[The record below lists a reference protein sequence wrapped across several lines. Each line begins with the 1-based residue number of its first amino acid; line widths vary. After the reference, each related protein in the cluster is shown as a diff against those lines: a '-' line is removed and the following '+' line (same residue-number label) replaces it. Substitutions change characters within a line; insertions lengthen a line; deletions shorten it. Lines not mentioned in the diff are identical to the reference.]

1 MNAASIFRNFLSIGA
16 LSLLALTANA
26 ALFGDDEARRAI
38 LDLRQKV
45 DAQQQRNIEELK
57 KVSEEFKKVSEELKK
72 FSEES
77 KKASEESKKASDEF
91 KKASDENAQL
101 RRGILDLSNQ
111 IEVLRADIAKLRGQ
125 DEQLAREV
133 ADMQRRQKD
142 ISQGVDERLRKF
154 EPSKISVDGQ
164 EFVASPDEVRDYG
177 VALAIL
183 RKGEFSAAQTSFID
197 FINRNPAS
205 GYRPSALFWLGNAQ
219 YALRAYREAI
229 VNFKSVIALA
239 PEHVRAPEAS
249 LSIANCQVELKDKV
263 AARKTLTDLINVY
276 PQSEAAAV
284 AKDRLTKL
292 K

>member
-1 MNAASIFRNFLSIGA
+1 MNAARIFRNFLFGGA
-16 LSLLALTANA
+16 LSVLALTANA
-26 ALFGDDEARRAI
+26 ALFADDEARKAI

-57 KVSEEFKKVSEELKK
+57 K
-72 FSEES
+72 
-77 KKASEESKKASDEF
+77 
-91 KKASDENAQL
+91 ASDENAQL
-101 RRGILDLSNQ
+101 RRSILDLSNQ

-133 ADMQRRQKD
+133 ADMQRKQKD

-154 EPSKISVDGQ
+154 EPSKITVDGQ

-177 VALAIL
+177 VALAML
-183 RKGEFSAAQTSFID
+183 RKGEFAAAQTSFTD
-197 FINRNPAS
+197 FINRYPVS

-229 VNFKSVIALA
+229 VNFKSVVALA
-239 PEHVRAPEAS
+239 PEHVRAPEAA
-249 LSIANCQVELKDKV
+249 LSVANCQIELKDKA
-263 AARKTLTDLINVY
+263 AARKTLTELINVY
-276 PQSEAAAV
+276 PKSEAASV